1 MARRSSKVQNES
13 IAEVEDDDEVADEDG
28 EEAAPGKRMSKAGAA
43 RATLA
48 EGIDVPRKASA
59 YIKQKYGIDISPQQF
74 SAEKC
79 RLKTR
84 GVDPAH
90 SLKHDLTASKVA
102 IFPSKAQRSS
112 GGEINLLEALETMK
126 PLIEQLGAEKVKR
139 MVDLLG

>member
-13 IAEVEDDDEVADEDG
+13 IAQVEEDEEVADEEV
-28 EEAAPGKRMSKAGAA
+28 EEVAPRKTISKAGAA

-59 YIKQKYGIDISPQQF
+59 YIKQKYGIDITPQQF

-84 GVDPAH
+84 GVDPAQ
-90 SLKHDLTASKVA
+90 SLKSDFTSHKVD
-102 IFPSKAQRSS
+102 IFHSKAQRSL